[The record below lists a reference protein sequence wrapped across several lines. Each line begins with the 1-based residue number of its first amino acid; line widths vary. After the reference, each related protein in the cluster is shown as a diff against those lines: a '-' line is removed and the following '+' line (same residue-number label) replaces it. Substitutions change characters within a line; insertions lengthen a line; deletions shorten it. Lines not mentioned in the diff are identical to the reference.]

1 MGDGMKKI
9 NQLLEEYDF
18 PAETVLDIKQRLSDW
33 LVSGGKPT
41 DAYVWQQVRCLENCI
56 KYGFAERKVINA

>member
-1 MGDGMKKI
+1 MNDGMKKI

-18 PAETVLDIKQRLSDW
+18 PASTVLDIKQRLGDW
-33 LVSGGKPT
+33 LISGGKPT
-41 DAYVWQQVRCLENCI
+41 DSYVWQQVHCLENCI

>member
-1 MGDGMKKI
+1 MNDGMKKI

-18 PAETVLDIKQRLSDW
+18 PASTVLDIKQRLGDW
-33 LVSGGKPT
+33 LISGGKPT
-41 DAYVWQQVRCLENCI
+41 DSYVWQQVRCLENCI